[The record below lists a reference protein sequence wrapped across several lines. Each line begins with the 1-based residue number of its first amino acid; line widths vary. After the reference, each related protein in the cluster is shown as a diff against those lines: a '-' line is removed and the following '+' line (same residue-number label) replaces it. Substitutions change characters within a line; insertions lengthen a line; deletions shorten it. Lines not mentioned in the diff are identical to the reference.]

1 MKKVA
6 ILAGLLAIVGMSVPV
21 LAETETPAE
30 ACAKKRSAVDE
41 AVKSKEA
48 IEAEI
53 KGINDQVKELQ
64 KQIKDL
70 RAQSVVKKR
79 ERAAA
84 IKKVNIAKAQTKKPC
99 AKVARCEN
107 AKKKVVTL
115 KTKIDPKKEKL
126 KKIREEIRERKKNAS
141 KLQEESE
148 RLEAQYNEL
157 GCRTLVAGETDQATI
172 DKCTDVFTKWN
183 ALQKKI
189 NDLNASIINLRAR
202 YRKVMA
208 RMKALRNELRVL
220 SRSVRANCAVGGPEA
235 KEVEVLETDQKEFD
249 AMDGEIKEVDV
260 KIKKAR
266 KVKLVKPKV
275 VIKVKAKGKTTV
287 KVKGDAKGKTTV
299 KVKGDAK
306 GKTTVKVKGDA
317 KGKTTVKI
325 KGSASGDVKVG
336 N

>member
-1 MKKVA
+1 MKKGL
-6 ILAGLLAIVGMSVPV
+6 ILVGLLAVVAMSAPV
-21 LAETETPAE
+21 FAETETPAE

-41 AVKSKEA
+41 AVKSREA
-48 IEAEI
+48 IKAEI
-53 KGINDQVKELQ
+53 KGINSQVKELQ

-84 IKKVNIAKAQTKKPC
+84 IKKVNIAKAETKKPC
-99 AKVARCEN
+99 AKVARC
-107 AKKKVVTL
+107 KKAQKRITTL
-115 KTKIDPKKEKL
+115 KTKIAPKKEKL

-141 KLQEESE
+141 KLQEEAE
-148 RLEAQYNEL
+148 MLEAQYNEL
-157 GCRTLVAGETDQATI
+157 GCRTLVAGETDQTTI
-172 DKCTDVFTKWN
+172 DKCADIFSKWN
-183 ALQKKI
+183 ALQKEI
-189 NDLNASIINLRAR
+189 NDLNASIIKLRAR
-202 YRKVMA
+202 YRKIMG
-208 RMKALRNELRVL
+208 RMKALKAELRAL

-249 AMDGEIKEVDV
+249 AMGGEIKEVGV

-275 VIKVKAKGKTTV
+275 IIKVKAKGKTTV

-299 KVKGDAK
+299 KVK
-306 GKTTVKVKGDA
+306 A

-325 KGSASGDVKVG
+325 KGSASGEVKVG